1 MSPHDEVIDV
11 LLAQSGDIGALDR
24 LFRSV
29 QEPLFLRVLSI
40 VAERELAEDV
50 VQDVFILLLR
60 KLGWLRDP
68 RHFRAWAFRI
78 AVREA
83 VRGIAKEKRGAR
95 STPDDVL
102 EEVPDPRGMEPLRAM
117 ASAELVELVRE
128 LPVRSRAVLT
138 LHYLDELSLAEV
150 AAVLDLPIGTAKSRL
165 SYGLGIL
172 RRQLRAEE
180 RLID

>member
-24 LFRSV
+24 LLRSI

-78 AVREA
+78 AE
-83 VRGIAKEKRGAR
+83 
-95 STPDDVL
+95 
-102 EEVPDPRGMEPLRAM
+102 
-117 ASAELVELVRE
+117 SA
-128 LPVRSRAVLT
+128 
-138 LHYLDELSLAEV
+138 DN
-150 AAVLDLPIGTAKSRL
+150 
-165 SYGLGIL
+165 
-172 RRQLRAEE
+172 
-180 RLID
+180 